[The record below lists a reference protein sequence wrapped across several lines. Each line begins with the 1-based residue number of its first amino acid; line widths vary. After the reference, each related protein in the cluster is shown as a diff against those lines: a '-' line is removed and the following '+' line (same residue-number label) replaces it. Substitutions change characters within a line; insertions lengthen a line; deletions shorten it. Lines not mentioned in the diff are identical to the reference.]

1 LWFFVCDCCK
11 KFVLAMTTE
20 QLRSLHQAKPF
31 RPFTI
36 HMADG
41 TSVAV
46 NHPELLLHTQG
57 GRTAFVNTEGENVT
71 IVDRL
76 LVTKLTYQTENG
88 SRRRRRS

>member
-1 LWFFVCDCCK
+1 
-11 KFVLAMTTE
+11 MTTE
-20 QLRSLHQAKPF
+20 QLKTLHEAKPF

-41 TSVAV
+41 TSVDV
-46 NHPELLLHTQG
+46 SRPELLWRTRG
-57 GRTAFVNTEGENVT
+57 GRTAFVNTEGEKVT